1 MLDYLALLCLLALC
15 VGHYYLIRG
24 CMSISSEAS
33 SIGVLLEGKMAETN
47 NLLNEMA
54 EILDEGIGG
63 TSPSAPV
70 AQTGN
75 PLMAVLTAFL
85 NNKTSM
91 PTEHGEAQNTDWSI
105 QEIDPTQT
113 NTEENERSRHSAELV
128 DSERNNAGLV

>member
-1 MLDYLALLCLLALC
+1 MR
-15 VGHYYLIRG
+15 I
-24 CMSISSEAS
+24 SIEAG
-33 SIGVLLEGKMAETN
+33 SIGELMEGKLAETN

-63 TSPSAPV
+63 TSQSAPV

-75 PLMAVLTAFL
+75 PLMAVLTALL
-85 NNKTSM
+85 NKQTSM

-128 DSERNNAGLV
+128 DSERTNAGLV

>member
-1 MLDYLALLCLLALC
+1 MLDYLALICLLALC
-15 VGHYYLIRG
+15 VGHFYLIRG
-24 CMSISSEAS
+24 CMLIASEADT
-33 SIGVLLEGKMAETN
+33 IGTLMEGKLAETN

-63 TSPSAPV
+63 TSQSAPV

-105 QEIDPTQT
+105 QEIDPSSTT
-113 NTEENERSRHSAELV
+113 TEENERSRLGTEPV
-128 DSERNNAGLV
+128 DSQRIDSGNV